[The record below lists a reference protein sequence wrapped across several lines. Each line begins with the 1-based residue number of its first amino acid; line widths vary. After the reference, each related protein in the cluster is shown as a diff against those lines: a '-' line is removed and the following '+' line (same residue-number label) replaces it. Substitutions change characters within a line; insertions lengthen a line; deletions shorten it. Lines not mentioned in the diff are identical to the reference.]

1 MTLSG
6 KRLIHAAQKARAS
19 EEWKRLE
26 SDSDRIIGDSLSIP
40 HCDARDAVEA
50 GSERTDKGRF
60 RQ

>member
-6 KRLIHAAQKARAS
+6 KRLIKAAQKARES

-26 SDSDRIIGDSLSIP
+26 SDFDRIIGDSLSIP

-50 GSERTDKGRF
+50 GSERANERRF